1 MMGEQPPRPRK
12 AVMKTISEIR
22 LPFDNAA
29 RDAAQ
34 IFAVVAT
41 VLMAMVR
48 PDTWRRT
55 VRLALARQIFQCG
68 VEAVG
73 FTSVMAAIV
82 GVLVVVQ
89 VQLWLVRVGQTAL
102 LGPVLVT
109 VVIRELGPL
118 LANLVVLVR
127 SGTAMAAELGNMRIA
142 GEVRVLDSQ
151 GLDPLLFLVLPR
163 ALGFTISVFC
173 LAIIFILLRWPAAIC
188 LCFGGSEGWSGGGIC
203 REHRAIDRSSGR
215 FQSDCQDVDA
225 WFVLRDH
232 LLH

>member
-118 LANLVVLVR
+118 LANLVVLAR

-173 LAIIFILLRWPAAIC
+173 LAIIFILFALA
-188 LCFGGSEGWSGGGIC
+188 SGYL
-203 REHRAIDRSSGR
+203 
-215 FQSDCQDVDA
+215 
-225 WFVLRDH
+225 FVLWRV
-232 LLH
+232 